1 MGTFVSIFLNN
12 ILPAFLIIGTGVLLD
27 RKFAIDRKSISRIAI
42 YVLLPCLV
50 FTYLIESTVD
60 PRQFV
65 AIILF
70 VIAIGLA
77 MSALG
82 LGVGHALCWPARRID
97 ALMLSVAFLN
107 SGNFGL
113 SIIAFAFGDK
123 GLEFGA
129 ICYIASHLMFNT
141 LGAFIAARSNG
152 SGSRKALM
160 EVFKLP
166 GLYAFVLAILLR
178 AGGITIPA
186 PLFKAISL
194 VSRAAVPTMLLMLG
208 FQLSQSRIGKQ
219 YKDVAIGAFMRLVVG
234 ALVAIGLAPLLGLQ
248 GLARQ
253 VAIIE
258 GSTPTAVNSVLLAVQ
273 FDADSEY
280 VSNVVF
286 ITTLLSGITLTI
298 LLAWL
303 T

>member
-1 MGTFVSIFLNN
+1 MSTFVSIFLNN
-12 ILPAFLIIGTGVLLD
+12 ILPAFLIIGVGVLLD
-27 RKFAIDRKSISRIAI
+27 RKFDIDRKSISRIAI

-70 VIAIGLA
+70 VIAIGLT

-82 LGVGHALCWPARRID
+82 LGVGHALRWPARRID

-129 ICYIASHLMFNT
+129 ICYIASNLMFNT

-152 SGSRKALM
+152 GSRQALM

-178 AGGITIPA
+178 AGGINVPA

-194 VSRAAVPTMLLMLG
+194 LSRAAVPTMLLMLG
-208 FQLSQSRIGKQ
+208 FQLSQSHIGKQ
-219 YKDVAIGAFMRLVVG
+219 YKDVAIGAFMRLAVG

-258 GSTPTAVNSVLLAVQ
+258 GSTPTAVNSVLIAVQ